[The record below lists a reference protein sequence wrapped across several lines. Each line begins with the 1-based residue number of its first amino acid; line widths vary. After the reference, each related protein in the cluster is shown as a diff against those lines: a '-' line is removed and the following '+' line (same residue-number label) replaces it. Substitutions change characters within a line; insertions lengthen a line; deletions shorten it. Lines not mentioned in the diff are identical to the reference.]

1 MNSFLSTHLTRMD
14 FALTTDFKSKFWK
27 CQGKSTFDTEHSD
40 SKISKRLI
48 NGIKFI
54 VNSHSQLSKQSLVQF
69 KIAHATAT
77 SLVTVEHGV
86 TGQIVM
92 EIANKQ
98 E

>member
-1 MNSFLSTHLTRMD
+1 MNFFPSTHLARMD
-14 FALTTDFKSKFWK
+14 FASTTDLKSKFWK
-27 CQGKSTFDTEHSD
+27 CQKKSTSDTEHSD

-48 NGIKFI
+48 NGIKLI

-77 SLVTVEHGV
+77 SHVTVEHGV